1 MIRRVALVCALSIAA
16 ASAPA
21 AQNKTLRVLF
31 IGNSLTYANEL
42 PAMVREI
49 ARAAGGVRIDVFDV
63 AKPDFG
69 LVEHWQDGDAS
80 RAIARGRWDLVVLQQ
95 GPSSQPDSRVI
106 LRDYVKR
113 FDEQIRKVNAR
124 TALYSV
130 WPSRARSRDFD
141 GVSESY
147 ALAAKDVGALL
158 MPAGEAWQA
167 AWRRA
172 PALPLYDRDGFH
184 PSRLGSC
191 LAALVV
197 YEAIAGSISAAHSME
212 DRGFPPCLPRDT
224 QNAADVRALLR
235 AAAAEAMQAT
245 VTNHSIRQRAES

>member
-1 MIRRVALVCALSIAA
+1 MLLAVIRHLALVCALSLTAVSPP
-16 ASAPA
+16 SA
-21 AQNKTLRVLF
+21 QSKTLRILF
-31 IGNSLTYANEL
+31 IGNSLTYANNL

-69 LVEHWQDGDAS
+69 LPEHWQDGEAS
-80 RAIARGRWDLVVLQQ
+80 RAIARGRWDVVVLQQ

-113 FDEQIRKVNAR
+113 YDEQIRKVGAR

-130 WPSRARSRDFD
+130 WPSRARARDFD

-147 ALAAKDVGALL
+147 ALAAKDVDALL
-158 MPAGEAWQA
+158 MPAGEAWRA
-167 AWRRA
+167 AWRRD
-172 PALPLYDRDGFH
+172 PALPLYDGDGFH
-184 PSRLGSC
+184 PSQLGSC

-197 YEAIAGSISAAHSME
+197 FKAIAASVNGAGRT
-212 DRGFPPCLPRDT
+212 DDGRVPPCVPRDM
-224 QNAADVRALLR
+224 QNAAAVRTLLR
-235 AAAAEAMQAT
+235 AAAGEAMKEQP
-245 VTNHSIRQRAES
+245 

>member
-1 MIRRVALVCALSIAA
+1 MGYSSGVWSRGLLPLALFATVSL
-16 ASAPA
+16 PA
-21 AQNKTLRVLF
+21 AQNTTLRVLF

-80 RAIARGRWDLVVLQQ
+80 KAIARGRWDLVVLQQ

-113 FDEQIRKVNAR
+113 YDEQIRKVGAR

-158 MPAGEAWQA
+158 MPAGEAWRA
-167 AWRRA
+167 AWRRD

-184 PSRLGSC
+184 PSQLGSC

-197 YEAIAGSISAAHSME
+197 YKAIAQSVSSTGRME
-212 DRGFPPCLPRDT
+212 DRGFPPCMPRDMP
-224 QNAADVRALLR
+224 NAADVRTLLR
-235 AAAAEAMQAT
+235 AAASEAMKEQP
-245 VTNHSIRQRAES
+245 

>member
-1 MIRRVALVCALSIAA
+1 VWRRGLVLLGLSIAA
-16 ASAPA
+16 VSAPV

-69 LVEHWQDGDAS
+69 LVEHWQDGAAS
-80 RAIARGRWDLVVLQQ
+80 KAIARGRWDLVVLQQ

-113 FDEQIRKVNAR
+113 FDEQIRKVGAR

-130 WPSRARSRDFD
+130 WPSRVRSRDFD

-158 MPAGEAWQA
+158 MPAGEAWRA
-167 AWRRA
+167 AWRRD

-184 PSRLGSC
+184 PSQLGSC

-197 YEAIAGSISAAHSME
+197 YKAIAQSVSSTARIE
-212 DRGFPPCLPRDT
+212 DSGFPPCVPPDM
-224 QNAADVRALLR
+224 QNATDARTLLR
-235 AAAAEAMQAT
+235 AAASEAMKEQP
-245 VTNHSIRQRAES
+245 